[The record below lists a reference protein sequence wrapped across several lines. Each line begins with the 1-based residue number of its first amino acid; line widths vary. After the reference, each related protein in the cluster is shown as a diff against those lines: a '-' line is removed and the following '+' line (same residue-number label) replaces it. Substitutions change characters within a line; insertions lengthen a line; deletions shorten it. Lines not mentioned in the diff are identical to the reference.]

1 VPWSFVE
8 VWKRANLPHCGVKIS
23 SGGKSINARFC
34 VSDDAF
40 MFYADKVAEFF
51 GFAKPTRVTMT
62 YILSENTFFL
72 DVVGDPGTE
81 ESSNE
86 NEIVSLTSSGDES
99 DYDEGDDQLNDYQ
112 NQQMIVVWLRLFFN
126 FSLNNVFSLLNSQF
140 CLNGYEYL
148 FHYSHN
154 SSFI

>member
-51 GFAKPTRVTMT
+51 GFAEPTKVTMT
-62 YILSENTFFL
+62 YVPSENTFFL
-72 DVVGDPGTE
+72 DVVGDAGTE
-81 ESSNE
+81 ESFDE
-86 NEIVSLTSSGDES
+86 NEIVCLPSNGDES
-99 DYDEGDDQLNDYQ
+99 EYDYDEGDDQVNYNKTKRLV
-112 NQQMIVVWLRLFFN
+112 VVWLCMFFN
-126 FSLNNVFSLLNSQF
+126 
-140 CLNGYEYL
+140 C
-148 FHYSHN
+148 
-154 SSFI
+154 FI